1 MLIFTSPQDTAGVGR
16 DTTACDYNGKESFC
30 KHKSLVKPSVMVL
43 SLHLS
48 VSVMGQLAY
57 RPTGPNKGKG
67 GGGQR
72 EGKQKQNRESLL
84 GYIVVLL

>member
-67 GGGQR
+67 GGGKER
-72 EGKQKQNRESLL
+72 ENRNRTGKVFWD
-84 GYIVVLL
+84 I

>member
-48 VSVMGQLAY
+48 VSVMGQQAY
-57 RPTGPNKGKG
+57 RPTGPKRWGRRKQRGKG
-67 GGGQR
+67 III
-72 EGKQKQNRESLL
+72 NREKTAAM
-84 GYIVVLL
+84 I